1 MKTIIAGKAVV
12 IPSESSG
19 LGEAASR
26 CLAEKGARVAYALEQ
41 HPNVSLNAVVL
52 RPQVQ
57 EY

>member
-1 MKTIIAGKAVV
+1 MICWI
-12 IPSESSG
+12 
-19 LGEAASR
+19 
-26 CLAEKGARVAYALEQ
+26 AEKGARVAYALEQ